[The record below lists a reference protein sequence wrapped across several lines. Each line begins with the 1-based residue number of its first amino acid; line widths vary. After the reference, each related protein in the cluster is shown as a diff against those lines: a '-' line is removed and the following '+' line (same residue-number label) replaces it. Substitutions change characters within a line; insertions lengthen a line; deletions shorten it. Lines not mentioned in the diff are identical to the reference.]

1 MRRANLRHVLIALVL
16 TVAGQAWATDEPLR
30 VYAYGAVG
38 AQVYVTPQ
46 RAISAGESSSSEV
59 GLGAFAGKY
68 YRGRVPLEVRL
79 APGSYMVSVMTSAD
93 YTMRDASLKAGEYV
107 WDGYDYHALVLQ
119 RNNRFRYAQCY
130 LIEKQKGLPA
140 EVLAVFTDQ
149 MPDARPISYDFG
161 SKSTRFF
168 GTEEQA
174 AEQLSEA
181 RIPMTFHDD
190 ITNGL
195 MAGAKVLLRNG
206 NERYAIFAETPER
219 VKVQHGT
226 GAGAWAGHRLSICAG
241 A

>member
-1 MRRANLRHVLIALVL
+1 MKLLTWRSLLAGVALASL
-16 TVAGQAWATDEPLR
+16 TASWAADEPLR

-46 RAISAGESSSSEV
+46 SAIGVGESSSSEI
-59 GLGAFAGKY
+59 GLSAFAGKY
-68 YRGRVPLEVRL
+68 YRGRVPLEVRVG
-79 APGSYMVSVMTSAD
+79 PGIYLVSVLTSPD

-161 SKSTRFF
+161 GKSTRFF

-181 RIPMTFHDD
+181 RVPMTFHED

-195 MAGAKVLLRNG
+195 LAGAKVLLRNG
-206 NERYAIFAETPER
+206 NDRYAIYAETPER

-226 GAGAWAGHRLSICAG
+226 GAGAWAGHRLSICTG
-241 A
+241 S

>member
-1 MRRANLRHVLIALVL
+1 MKLLTWRLLLAGVALASL
-16 TVAGQAWATDEPLR
+16 TASWAADEPLR

-46 RAISAGESSSSEV
+46 SAIGVGESSSSEI
-59 GLGAFAGKY
+59 GLSAFAGKY
-68 YRGRVPLEVRL
+68 YRGRVPLEVRVG
-79 APGSYMVSVMTSAD
+79 PGIYLVSVLTSPD

-161 SKSTRFF
+161 GKSTRYF

-181 RIPMTFHDD
+181 RVPMTFHED

-195 MAGAKVLLRNG
+195 LAGAKVLLRNG
-206 NERYAIFAETPER
+206 NDRYAIYAETPER

-226 GAGAWAGHRLSICAG
+226 GAGAWAGHRLSICTG
-241 A
+241 S